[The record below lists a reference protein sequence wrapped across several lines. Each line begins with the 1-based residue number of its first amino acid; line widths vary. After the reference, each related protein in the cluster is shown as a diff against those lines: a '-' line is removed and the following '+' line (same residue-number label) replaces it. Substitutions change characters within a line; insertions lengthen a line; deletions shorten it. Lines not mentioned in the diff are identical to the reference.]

1 MEVRH
6 PDELDRAFQAAMNGR
21 AGALLVMDDAV
32 FSTHRAR
39 IVSLAASSRLPTI
52 YGLRTAEAGAL
63 VSYG

>member
-1 MEVRH
+1 
-6 PDELDRAFQAAMNGR
+6 MNGR
-21 AGALLVMDDAV
+21 AGALLVMDDPV

-39 IVSLAASSRLPTI
+39 IVSLATSSRLPTI